1 VTSSD
6 LRRLVVITGMAS
18 LVLSSGAQAQSPPA
32 FEVASIRRNLSGGM
46 NTQINLSPGRLTVT
60 NGSLKTLIR
69 NAYDILSFQLTG
81 ELRWLDADMYD
92 IVATTGTGGKI
103 SQDQFQRLLQ
113 SLLADRFRLR
123 VHWET
128 RETSVYALLPDKNGP
143 KLHPGSATQG
153 PGINTQKGLGRVHM
167 QGTAEPISI
176 LAGNLGNQ
184 LGRFVLD
191 KTGLPGVYDWVLEWS
206 PDPAADAS
214 LPSLFTALREQL
226 GLRLEAQ
233 KGPMEML
240 VIDNAERPS
249 EN

>member
-1 VTSSD
+1 VASSSGFW
-6 LRRLVVITGMAS
+6 LVVLMAGMAAS
-18 LVLSSGAQAQSPPA
+18 AQAQSPPA
-32 FEVASIRRNLSGGM
+32 FEVASIKRNLSGGT
-46 NTQINLSPGRLTVT
+46 NTQINISNGRFVAT
-60 NGSLKTLIR
+60 NASMKTLIR
-69 NAYDILSFQLTG
+69 NAYDILPFQLAG
-81 ELRWLDADMYD
+81 EPRWLDSEMYD
-92 IVATTGTGGKI
+92 IVATRGSGGKT
-103 SQDQFQRLLQ
+103 SQEEFQLLLQ
-113 SLLADRFRLR
+113 SLLADRFRLK

-128 RETSVYALLPDKNGP
+128 RETSVYALLVDKNGS
-143 KLHPGSATQG
+143 KLQPGSADEHT
-153 PGINTQKGLGRVHM
+153 GINTQKGLAKVHM

-206 PDPAADAS
+206 PDPSAEAA

-226 GLRLEAQ
+226 GLRLEGQ
-233 KGPMEML
+233 KGPMQVL